1 MKTIIL
7 IILLVVLTNTVRSQ
21 EPCMGDDC
29 SIVFEF
35 RCISERGK
43 ILEALSITNVISVVV
58 TDDTSVKIDL
68 LGSPNFTIYE
78 LPEAEDTLT
87 SLSNTEWLRFKAY
100 VEGIIYDYLN
110 PPLDPFNLT
119 DEQIDNAD
127 RDTLL
132 QSLVDI
138 TIGNGNTI
146 TSVEYIP
153 TANKFQVKVSIGN
166 GSFTYSAGGN
176 ETVLEDIHPQH
187 FREFYKYIV
196 NYILNNF

>member
-1 MKTIIL
+1 ML
-7 IILLVVLTNTVRSQ
+7 AGTVRSQ
-21 EPCMGDDC
+21 DC
-29 SIVFEF
+29 NPLIQENCPTVFDF
-35 RCISERGK
+35 KCTSTRAA
-43 ILEALSITNVISVVV
+43 ILEALSIVNVISVVV

-68 LGSPNFTIYE
+68 LGSPDFTIYE
-78 LPEAEDTLT
+78 LPEVEDTLT
-87 SLSNTEWLRFKAY
+87 SLSDTEWVNFKAH
-100 VEGIIYDYLN
+100 VEEIIYNYLN
-110 PPLDPFNLT
+110 PELDPLNLT

-138 TIGNGNTI
+138 TTGNSNTI

-153 TANKFQVKVSIGN
+153 TANKFQVKISIGN
-166 GSFTYSAGGN
+166 SYFTYSAGGS

-187 FREFYKYIV
+187 FRTFYKYIV

>member
-1 MKTIIL
+1 ML
-7 IILLVVLTNTVRSQ
+7 AGTVRSQ
-21 EPCMGDDC
+21 DC
-29 SIVFEF
+29 NPLIQENCPTVFDF
-35 RCISERGK
+35 KCTTLTRAQ
-43 ILEALSITNVISVVV
+43 ILEALSIPNVISVVV

-87 SLSNTEWLRFKAY
+87 SLSNTEWLRFKAH

-119 DEQIDNAD
+119 DEQIDDAD

-132 QSLVDI
+132 QSLVNM
-138 TIGNGNTI
+138 TTSNGSTI

-153 TANKFQVKVSIGN
+153 TANKFQVKISIGN
-166 GSFTYSAGGN
+166 GSFTYSAGGS

-187 FREFYKYIV
+187 FRSFYKYIID
-196 NYILNNF
+196 YIETNF